1 MVAGEYPALSTKKKL
16 EIASLTIKAKDAT
29 ITTLKAENKRLIKW
43 VNDLQS
49 GMYINCVYCGHR
61 YGPDDKVPC
70 TMADALKKH
79 IEKCPKHPMSALK
92 QSLAAAKAENERLK
106 GVNALIQEYPLTAEG
121 MVQLRN
127 DLSACRKVIEGVRE
141 WMLES
146 QFCSAPYCR
155 KCVVKL
161 KQLLPEDK

>member
-92 QSLAAAKAENERLK
+92 QSLAAAKAENAALKGDVERL
-106 GVNALIQEYPLTAEG
+106 NHAIAHMRWALEE
-121 MVQLRN
+121 
-127 DLSACRKVIEGVRE
+127 SAR
-141 WMLES
+141 
-146 QFCSAPYCR
+146 
-155 KCVVKL
+155 
-161 KQLLPEDK
+161 